1 MELEEFI
8 SKTLISITK
17 GMKSAN
23 AETKLEDGRVLFIIE
38 PASWHKDRTD
48 GCIKFDVAVTAS
60 KESGI
65 KGGGGIKILSV
76 GIDGQKETNTSDQ
89 MVSRI
94 KFNIAP
100 QVTVG

>member
-8 SKTLISITK
+8 SKTLISIAK

-23 AETKLEDGRVLFIIE
+23 EETKLEDGRVLFTIE
-38 PASWHKDRTD
+38 PVSWYKDRTD

-60 KESGI
+60 KESGL
-65 KGGGGIKILSV
+65 KGGGGIRIWSIGL
-76 GIDGQKETNTSDQ
+76 DGKKEVSTSDQ
-89 MVSRI
+89 IVSRI

-100 QVTVG
+100 QVTVA